1 MLIVDGN
8 VGLAT
13 FNGEGSAV
21 YFWSFTL
28 CFWGVTFCF
37 YDGAERFCGFT
48 SHF

>member
-1 MLIVDGN
+1 MVDGN
-8 VGLAT
+8 IGLAILQ
-13 FNGEGSAV
+13 GEGNGN

-37 YDGAERFCGFT
+37 YDGAERFCVFT